1 MREIAR
7 RLKRSPSSISAE
19 IRRNRPAGEIYH
31 SIRAQQAAEIR
42 KRQCRK
48 KYLLAT
54 KRTLKAYVLEK
65 LAAGWSPEQIAG
77 RLKKEIRE
85 GSRPHI
91 EYINHESIYQ
101 YVYNE
106 EQRPRRLWEA
116 AFQSAQKTTTLAG
129 AAQLESQNSAPGVN

>member
-1 MREIAR
+1 MINRPKLAAFERDKIAYWRAIGLSMREIAR
-7 RLKRSPSSISAE
+7 RLGRSPSSISAE
-19 IRRNRPAGEIYH
+19 IRRNRPAGDVYH

-42 KRQCRK
+42 KRQCHK

-85 GSRPHI
+85 GSRPKQ
-91 EYINHESIYQ
+91 EYINPRIDLPIY
-101 YVYNE
+101 V
-106 EQRPRRLWEA
+106 
-116 AFQSAQKTTTLAG
+116 
-129 AAQLESQNSAPGVN
+129 